1 MYASVRKAFTLMEI
15 LLAIALIAFMGGFVA
30 MGISMFSEDALKSRP
45 IDRIFITALK
55 TAQSEAIL
63 KGKRI
68 VLSYSQEGFFLLKDY
83 QTGEERIRVWL
94 NPELEK
100 DSKKEKA
107 DRTIL
112 PPNVKILFTADIPE
126 SVGTENVDFKLEP
139 LKEIHIA
146 PDGTCTPATAQ
157 FIYGDE
163 APITIKIDP
172 LSASPKDF

>member
-1 MYASVRKAFTLMEI
+1 MYTSVRKAFTLMEI
-15 LLAIALIAFMGGFVA
+15 LLAIALIAFMGGFAA
-30 MGISMFSEDALKSRP
+30 MGISMFSESTLKARP

-68 VLSYSQEGFFLLKDY
+68 VLSYSPEGFFLLKDSG
-83 QTGEERIRVWL
+83 TGEEHMRVWL
-94 NPELEK
+94 TPELEQ
-100 DSKKEKA
+100 DSKKEKS

-112 PPNVKILFTADIPE
+112 PPNVKISFIADIPE
-126 SVGTENVDFKLEP
+126 SVGSENIDFKLEP

-146 PDGTCTPATAQ
+146 PDGTCTPITAH
-157 FIYGDE
+157 FTYGDE
-163 APITIKIDP
+163 APIIIRIDP